1 MNYGLSRRARCEL
14 DGDVKGGSEG
24 AIVRQA
30 RRVHLEFAF
39 LDQSADMTIMAA
51 WRWRTFGFI
60 EKRSMV
66 RPGSMR
72 SSRSDIGIGAET
84 GEALEVGVRAGT
96 VTVGLRW
103 GLWLKLVAAD
113 PAELRGSSV
122 RLLKGE
128 LLQSDRP
135 APEHKHPL

>member
-1 MNYGLSRRARCEL
+1 
-14 DGDVKGGSEG
+14 
-24 AIVRQA
+24 
-30 RRVHLEFAF
+30 
-39 LDQSADMTIMAA
+39 
-51 WRWRTFGFI
+51 
-60 EKRSMV
+60 MV
-66 RPGSMR
+66 RSGSIR
-72 SSRSDIGIGAET
+72 SSRSEVGIGAET

-128 LLQSDRP
+128 LLQSDRQ
-135 APEHKHPL
+135 ALERRHPL